1 MASVMAMIRYLMGLA
16 LWARRNVGGKLMKN
30 KFCIFRFFSSVR
42 KFLFLYV
49 SSPPVAEVTRPLL
62 TQRPR
67 SFVRLTAVRIPLIVP
82 YIVDISHASA
92 QCRSWFTREAA
103 SRLPRSRRDT

>member
-1 MASVMAMIRYLMGLA
+1 MR
-16 LWARRNVGGKLMKN
+16 
-30 KFCIFRFFSSVR
+30 R
-42 KFLFLYV
+42 KFLFLSV
-49 SSPPVAEVTRPLL
+49 SSPPVSEVTRPLL

-67 SFVRLTAVRIPLIVP
+67 SFLRMTAVITPVIVN